1 MANKKCICNEITVH
15 KEKIRSEKEKQSL
28 INRLK
33 RIEGQIRGLEKMVEN
48 DAYCPD
54 ILIQVS
60 AANSALNSFNK
71 ELLKKHIKSCVV
83 NDVKNGNEEIID
95 ELVNVI
101 QKLMR

>member
-1 MANKKCICNEITVH
+1 MENKKCTCNEMIH
-15 KEKIRSEKEKQSL
+15 KEKIRSEKEKRDL

-54 ILIQVS
+54 ILVQVS
-60 AANSALNSFNK
+60 AANCALNSFNK

-83 NDVKNGNEEIID
+83 NDIKNGNETIID
-95 ELVNVI
+95 ELVNII